1 MMDFYELLGIKRD
14 ATKEEIK
21 KAYREMAK
29 KYHPDVNKSK
39 DSNQIIISLNEA
51 KSTLLNDEKR
61 KEYDRLLNDI
71 DHSKQYSKNP
81 NETCDTKKENYKEE
95 YKESYI
101 TRWQFFI
108 HYLKFGIDKKL
119 VKIIKSMLVVI
130 NSIIFFL
137 LKAIIFVILVI
148 INTFDGL
155 LDCIIGLTILWAT
168 LTLFIYAGRTTPDYI
183 PLIPTNVEQFL
194 YFLFIGTILE
204 IIKIVVIKE
213 SVNIL
218 VLIQNIEDKVF
229 VKILMK

>member
-1 MMDFYELLGIKRD
+1 
-14 ATKEEIK
+14 
-21 KAYREMAK
+21 
-29 KYHPDVNKSK
+29 
-39 DSNQIIISLNEA
+39 
-51 KSTLLNDEKR
+51 
-61 KEYDRLLNDI
+61 
-71 DHSKQYSKNP
+71 
-81 NETCDTKKENYKEE
+81 
-95 YKESYI
+95 
-101 TRWQFFI
+101 
-108 HYLKFGIDKKL
+108 
-119 VKIIKSMLVVI
+119 MLVVV
-130 NSIIFFL
+130 NSIICFL
-137 LKAIIFVILVI
+137 LRGIIFGVLVI
-148 INTFDGL
+148 INTFGGL